1 MNPPHISKNEISF
14 RDVIFREGDKV
25 MQIRNDYK
33 MKWQSLTDPDY
44 EGEGVFNG
52 DMGIISKVDN
62 EEQLVEVIY
71 DGEKLVKYE
80 VSELDE
86 LELAYAVTV
95 HKSQGSEFPI
105 LVMPITS
112 GPPML
117 FTRNLLY
124 TALTRAKEMVVLV
137 GQERCIYSMINN
149 NYVTRRYSGLE
160 YRLRRLGK
168 WDEIN

>member
-1 MNPPHISKNEISF
+1 
-14 RDVIFREGDKV
+14 VIFREGDKV
-25 MQIRNDYK
+25 MQIRNNYK
-33 MKWQSLTDPDY
+33 MKWQSLADSDY
-44 EGEGVFNG
+44 EGQGVFNG
-52 DMGIISKVDN
+52 DMGIITKIDS
-62 EEQLVEVIY
+62 EEQIVEVIY

-95 HKSQGSEFPI
+95 HKSQGSEFPV
-105 LVMPITS
+105 LVMPVVP

-117 FTRNLLY
+117 LTRNLLY
-124 TALTRAKEMVVLV
+124 TALTRAKKMVVLV
-137 GQERCIYSMINN
+137 GQERCIYSMIRN

-168 WDEIN
+168 WNETD